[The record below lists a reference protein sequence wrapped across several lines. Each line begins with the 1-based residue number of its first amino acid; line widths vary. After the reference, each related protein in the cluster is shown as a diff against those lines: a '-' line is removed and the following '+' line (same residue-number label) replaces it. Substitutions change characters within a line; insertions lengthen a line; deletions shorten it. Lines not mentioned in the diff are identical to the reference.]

1 MAKAPAKQEAPA
13 AAAAAPKSSK
23 KWLIIGLAVLVLLL
37 VLGGGVALLLLKKG
51 HGDAD
56 EKRTESAGKN
66 SKAEALPMF
75 MKLESFTVKLQPDA
89 EKQEQYL
96 QAVPELRVSD
106 ITVNEKVKVYM
117 PEIRYKTLLLLSS
130 KKPSELSTPQGVEK
144 LSYELRNQ
152 INQTLSGSA
161 KPAGDATASAAPN
174 DQVQAVVFTSF
185 IIQ

>member
-1 MAKAPAKQEAPA
+1 MAKAPPRQETPA
-13 AAAAAPKSSK
+13 VAAAPKKSK
-23 KWLIIGLAVLVLLL
+23 KWLIIILAILIVLL

-51 HGDAD
+51 HGDDGQAS
-56 EKRTESAGKN
+56 ESSGKS
-66 SKAEALPMF
+66 SKSEALPKF
-75 MKLESFTVKLQPDA
+75 VKLESFTVKLQPDA

-106 ITVNEKVKVYM
+106 ITVDEKVKVYM

-152 INQTLSGSA
+152 INQILSG
-161 KPAGDATASAAPN
+161 KPAGEAAASASAGPT
-174 DQVQAVVFTSF
+174 DQVLAVVFTSF